1 MRDHIMA
8 VLGGFCDSKADRDGL
23 FVLAAVIEQCAYRP
37 ELGLS
42 DIIDGYASA
51 NGLSRQYVERLIE
64 KHLNVY
70 DAEKLARMQEYTG
83 TAPITNKDALYDIAV
98 AASVKFTAFGQKR

>member
-1 MRDHIMA
+1 MRDHILA
-8 VLGGFCDSKADRDGL
+8 VLIGFGSETDRDGL
-23 FVLAAVIEQCAYRP
+23 RVLASVIEQCAYRP

-51 NGLSRQYVERLIE
+51 NGLSRQYIERLIE

-70 DAEKLARMQEYTG
+70 DADKFARIQEYTN
-83 TAPITNKDALYDIAV
+83 TVPITHKDALYDIAV
-98 AASVKFTAFGQKR
+98 AASVEFSAFGQKR